1 VTYTARPF
9 FWAIDVAN
17 GHPLSMTNIRII
29 EVVVDGNATRLVWAV
44 NNVTDVKSKSP
55 LIGAAYNAATKL
67 GWPTDIPG
75 TMLLPKTPPFV
86 WNYTNNVTAEGGP
99 GKAVGTE
106 GNVIIRAKQGDVV
119 EIVLQNA
126 RALNGVAE
134 FHPWHIHGHS
144 FWVVGSG
151 YGTYDE
157 SLVSTY
163 NLENP
168 LLRDSVTLWPLQWVA
183 LRFVADNPG
192 VWFFPCPI
200 TSHLVMG
207 MGFNMVISPEA
218 IAEPS
223 ESVTS
228 CGDHALEAGG
238 SGDDGGSATSGTDKG
253 FPLIGSLTSA
263 LLMLFFAY
271 LW

>member
-1 VTYTARPF
+1 MLLTLLT
-9 FWAIDVAN
+9 
-17 GHPLSMTNIRII
+17 GHPLSMTNTRII

-75 TMLLPKTPPFV
+75 TMLLTTTPPFV

-192 VWFFPCPI
+192 VWFFHC
-200 TSHLVMG
+200 
-207 MGFNMVISPEA
+207 A
-218 IAEPS
+218 R
-223 ESVTS
+223 
-228 CGDHALEAGG
+228 DHALEAGAP
-238 SGDDGGSATSGTDKG
+238 GDDGGSATSGTDKG

-263 LLMLFFAY
+263 ALMLFFAY